1 MGAPIIRLVKIYLA
15 CTVRGDRGAV
25 AALRQVADLL
35 EGAGHIVLTRHL
47 LDDDVDASESA
58 LTERDV
64 FVRDM
69 EWLTSADVLI
79 ADASGSSYGVGFE
92 VGFVLGRSDRT
103 DQRVL
108 LLYNAARQSSISRL
122 IVGTNHPHCTVHAY
136 RDAHDLLPAVTHFM
150 AQEVAN

>member
-1 MGAPIIRLVKIYLA
+1 MGAPIIRPVKIYLA

-25 AALRQVADLL
+25 AALRQVANLL

-122 IVGTNHPHCTVHAY
+122 IVGTKHPHCTVHAY
-136 RDAHDLLPAVTHFM
+136 RDAHDLLPVVTHFM
-150 AQEVAN
+150 AQEAAD